1 MTSDLWSEV
10 KILKSITLHVVCWNI
25 GFLDQGI
32 QIWHHFFI
40 WISWRSQNDLWP
52 LIRGQNFE
60 FKNFAWYML
69 KFRFF
74 GSRNPKINFFFTLT
88 SWRLPNDLWPQFRS
102 QHFEFTNF
110 AWFILKYWFF
120 GPRRPKMTLFFHFNL
135 IEVIKKN
142 FEFTDFVC
150 MLKYSFGA
158 KESKKHIILFFHLT
172 SELSLNKIEESRI
185 LKMAI
190 G

>member
-74 GSRNPKINFFFTLT
+74 GSRNPKINFFL
-88 SWRLPNDLWPQFRS
+88 LWPHGGYQMISDLCSEVNILNSLTLHDLSWSIGFLGLGE
-102 QHFEFTNF
+102 QKWHYF
-110 AWFILKYWFF
+110 FI
-120 GPRRPKMTLFFHFNL
+120 
-135 IEVIKKN
+135 
-142 FEFTDFVC
+142 
-150 MLKYSFGA
+150 S
-158 KESKKHIILFFHLT
+158 T
-172 SELSLNKIEESRI
+172 S
-185 LKMAI
+185 
-190 G
+190 